1 MQNQGLRI
9 VPLGGLGEIGKNMTV
24 IEWGDDAIMIDSG
37 IMFPENDMLGVDYI
51 IPDFSYLRQKEDLR
65 LHGIL
70 YTHGHEDHTGA
81 IAHVIEAFPGT
92 PVFATPLTAALL
104 NVKLKDARLEEH
116 CDVNIFPP
124 GADFQVGP
132 FAIESFRVCHSI
144 PDCVGFGIN
153 TPLGLIVH
161 TGDYKFDNTAPDGHR
176 PDYAKLADFSRRGV
190 LLLLAD
196 STNADR
202 PGWTPS
208 ESTVVT
214 AFDEVF
220 EEARGRIMI
229 ATFASHL
236 QRIQQVAVCA
246 RQHGRRMAIA
256 GYSMNA
262 NVRMARAM
270 GILKLDEDILVE
282 LSASNDLPSEE
293 VVIMVT
299 GTQGEPSAVLG
310 RLAQGRHHQL
320 DVRPDDTIVIS
331 AHAIPGNEE
340 MVYRTIN
347 RLFQRGAN
355 VLYDPVA
362 PVHVSGHACQEEM
375 KLMLNLTQ
383 PRYFVPVHG
392 ELRHLMAHARLALA
406 SGLPEKNIRVVENG
420 SVVSINEEGIQIG
433 ERVPGGYVFVDGSGV
448 GDVGPAVM
456 RDRETLGKDGFLV
469 VVANLDADSGELVA
483 EPQIL
488 TRGFVYQREA
498 DDLIENIRKTARA
511 SLADTAASQNGRR
524 RNILQERISK
534 MLYSETRRRPM
545 VFSIINEHQAAAS
558 APSPG

>member
-1 MQNQGLRI
+1 MHTHELRI
-9 VPLGGLGEIGKNMTV
+9 IPLGGLGEIGKNMTV
-24 IEWGDDAIMIDSG
+24 IEWGDEALLIDSG
-37 IMFPENDMLGVDYI
+37 IMFPNNDMLGVDYI
-51 IPDFSYLRQKEDLR
+51 IPDFRYLREREGLR
-65 LHGIL
+65 LRGIL

-92 PVFATPLTAALL
+92 PVWATPLTAALL
-104 NVKLKDARLEEH
+104 NVKLRDARQQQH
-116 CDVNIFPP
+116 CEVNIFQS
-124 GADFQVGP
+124 GEAFQVGP
-132 FAIESFRVCHSI
+132 FEVESFHVCHSI

-153 TPLGLIVH
+153 TPAGLVVH
-161 TGDYKFDNTAPDGHR
+161 TGDYKFDNTPPDGRR
-176 PDYAKLADFSRRGV
+176 PDYARLADFSRRGV

-208 ESTVVT
+208 ESTVVA
-214 AFDEVF
+214 AFEDVF
-220 EEARGRIMI
+220 EQARGRIMI

-236 QRIQQVAVCA
+236 QRIQQVAACA
-246 RQHGRRMAIA
+246 KRHGRRLAIA

-262 NVRMARAM
+262 NVRMAREM
-270 GILKLDEDILVE
+270 GILQLDEDLLIDLP
-282 LSASNDLPSEE
+282 ASNSLPPHE
-293 VVIMVT
+293 VVLMVT

-320 DVRPDDTIVIS
+320 EVMADDTIVIS

-347 RLFQRGAN
+347 GLFQRGAN

-375 KLMLNLTQ
+375 KLMLNLTR
-383 PRYFVPVHG
+383 PRFFIPVHG

-406 SGLPEKNIRVVENG
+406 AGIPEEHIRVIENG
-420 SVVSINEEGIQIG
+420 TEVRVSEAGLKVG
-433 ERVPGGYVFVDGSGV
+433 ERMPGGYVFVDGSGV

-469 VVANLDADSGELVA
+469 VVAGIDAESGALRSGPE
-483 EPQIL
+483 IL
-488 TRGFVYQREA
+488 TRGFVYLREA
-498 DDLIENIRKTARA
+498 EELLETVRETAVEALQDARR
-511 SLADTAASQNGRR
+511 SRSSRR
-524 RNILQERISK
+524 RELLQERVSRV
-534 MLYSETRRRPM
+534 LYSETRRRPM
-545 VFSIINEHQAAAS
+545 VFSVINEQ
-558 APSPG
+558 

>member
-1 MQNQGLRI
+1 MQKQSLRI
-9 VPLGGLGEIGKNMTV
+9 VPLGGLGEVGKNMTV
-24 IEWGDDAIMIDSG
+24 VEWGNDALLIDSG

-51 IPDFSYLRQKEDLR
+51 IPDFSYLRERDELR

-92 PVFATPLTAALL
+92 PVWATPLTAALL
-104 NVKLKDARLEEH
+104 NVKLKDARQQDNCE
-116 CDVNIFPP
+116 VNIFPP

-153 TPLGLIVH
+153 TPAGLIVH

-208 ESTVVT
+208 ESTVVA

-236 QRIQQVAVCA
+236 QRIQQVAECA
-246 RQHGRRMAIA
+246 RRYGRRLAIA

-270 GILKLDEDILVE
+270 GILKLDEDVLVD
-282 LSASNDLPSEE
+282 LSASNDLPSED

-340 MVYRTIN
+340 MIYRTIN

-362 PVHVSGHACQEEM
+362 AVHVSGHACQEEM
-375 KLMLNLTQ
+375 KLMLSLTR
-383 PRYFVPVHG
+383 PRFFVPVHG

-406 SGLPEKNIRVVENG
+406 SGLPEENIRVVENG
-420 SVVSINEEGIQIG
+420 SVVNVREDGIHIG

-469 VVANLDADSGELVA
+469 VVVNLDGDSGELVG
-483 EPQIL
+483 EPEIL
-488 TRGFVYQREA
+488 TRGFVYRREA
-498 DDLIENIRKTARA
+498 DDLIENIRRTARA
-511 SLADTAASQNGRR
+511 SLADTGASQNGRR
-524 RNILQERISK
+524 RNILQERISR
-534 MLYSETRRRPM
+534 MLYNETRRRPM
-545 VFSIINEHQAAAS
+545 VFTIINEQ
-558 APSPG
+558 